1 MDATIAASI
10 PKGLKLVASDSL
22 PILRRRCGR
31 GYLYFDASGCRVNDP
46 AILDRIRRLAIPPA
60 YEDVRIA
67 AHAKAHLQAI
77 GRDQAGRVQYRYH
90 PDWEHVR
97 EENKAGQL
105 AAICAVLP
113 RIRRRI
119 RADLA
124 LPDTCARKALAGIV
138 MLIDR
143 THIRIGCENYVHS
156 GRSRGASTLL
166 KRNVQHR
173 EEWLDVSFRGKG
185 GKAFAFSARIPLLA
199 RAIPDW
205 LDLPGTRLFQY
216 RNQDGKVCRVNA
228 GDTNA
233 YLQEIS
239 GVPIT
244 AKTFRTMAASAA
256 ATEKLGLCEPASSPT
271 ARRRQIKAVMSEIA
285 DMLGN
290 TPTIVRK
297 SYVHGKVL
305 DAFEAETL
313 SGIYEAAKSARFMS
327 RREVALA
334 RLFAG

>member
-1 MDATIAASI
+1 MEAMLADSR
-10 PKGLKLVASDSL
+10 PKRLKLVSSDAL

-31 GYLYFDASGCRVNDP
+31 GYLYFDAAGCRVNDP

-67 AHAKAHLQAI
+67 AQPNAHLQAV

-105 AAICAVLP
+105 AAICSALP

-119 RADLA
+119 RTDLA
-124 LPDTCARKALAGIV
+124 LPDPSTRKALAGIV

-166 KRNVQHR
+166 KRNVRHR
-173 EEWLDVSFRGKG
+173 DEWLDVSFRGKG
-185 GKAFAFSARIPLLA
+185 GKPFAFSARIPLLA
-199 RAIPDW
+199 RAVPGW
-205 LDLPGTRLFQY
+205 LELPGTRLFQY
-216 RNQDGKVCRVNA
+216 RNDDGKVCRVKA

-239 GVPIT
+239 GLAIT

-256 ATEKLGLCEPASSPT
+256 AMEKLGLCEPAASPT
-271 ARRRQIKAVMSEIA
+271 ARRRQIKAVMNDIA

-290 TPTIVRK
+290 TPAIARK

-305 DAFEAETL
+305 DAFEAKTL
-313 SGIYEAAKSARFMS
+313 PDIYRSAKSSRFMS

-334 RLFAG
+334 RLFAE